1 MMSVMMISGSNLIG
15 RLEVRYTKLSFSYYG
30 GIWGWASWKEPGSIT
45 III

>member
-15 RLEVRYTKLSFSYYG
+15 DWKSDIQNYHFPIMVEF
-30 GIWGWASWKEPGSIT
+30 GWASWKEPGSIT